1 VGRVAR
7 KGLTLTP
14 GYLGAT
20 WRRQVRD
27 CAPAAYGPCAIRTA
41 SKFVTAQ
48 QGRGLAELPD
58 FGTAV
63 FRRRPIAPQQGI
75 ASIGWPRGF
84 RSTND
89 RISAGM
95 KFGTTEILTR
105 SRTSPRR
112 PCENSRIRVAML
124 FRWSSTSRAMA
135 TRLGPDRGR
144 CETFIGSHQ
153 QLRAERILELAE
165 PTADYRGRDM
175 FARSR
180 TRDGV
185 VLDDSHEHFRERGSS
200 FKTTIAARL
209 RKSTGSPPVTV
220 YRTRPD
226 RHSMNRG
233 TLSSRNHK
241 TTTYNP
247 IDRIYQISDRN
258 WKHCLFLR
266 S

>member
-1 VGRVAR
+1 MGRVVR
-7 KGLTLTP
+7 TGRTLTP

-112 PCENSRIRVAML
+112 PSENSRIRVAML

-135 TRLGPDRGR
+135 TRLGPAADGAKPLLVRTSNCVPSASSSSLSR
-144 CETFIGSHQ
+144 RLTTAAATCS
-153 QLRAERILELAE
+153 RAAALV
-165 PTADYRGRDM
+165 
-175 FARSR
+175 
-180 TRDGV
+180 DGV
-185 VLDDSHEHFRERGSS
+185 VLDDSHELLQRKRIQLQNDHRCPIE
-200 FKTTIAARL
+200 KKH
-209 RKSTGSPPVTV
+209 RKSAGHRLSDE
-220 YRTRPD
+220 TRQAPHESW
-226 RHSMNRG
+226 HSIE
-233 TLSSRNHK
+233 SK
-241 TTTYNP
+241 P
-247 IDRIYQISDRN
+247 
-258 WKHCLFLR
+258 
-266 S
+266 